1 MLYFIYRNKNSLY
14 IRITWKTPIFG
25 GLARHKESLLSM
37 LNYPRFSYP
46 LLGVGSKQRNKFTG
60 RDWCFVLKE
69 VSCEGGAAKGTRQE
83 ARELEQLCLSSHTR
97 HLCRVL
103 LFIEDLWILQA
114 SVPVMNNKHDELTV
128 IRSIHSVT
136 MSCPPFS
143 SKCLV
148 SSPSSFSDTD
158 LCRSAQ
164 DCAMT
169 LSASRNF
176 YKTLTFLQAWN
187 ERVFRFCSTS
197 PSLRELGRC
206 YRQLKENVKNSLTR
220 ARDCPLESR

>member
-1 MLYFIYRNKNSLY
+1 MEDISTAPNDQSHPSK
-14 IRITWKTPIFG
+14 I
-25 GLARHKESLLSM
+25 LL
-37 LNYPRFSYP
+37 RFSSFQRIEGLYEHHP
-46 LLGVGSKQRNKFTG
+46 MEVGA
-60 RDWCFVLKE
+60 
-69 VSCEGGAAKGTRQE
+69 GGMGWGERGGWWERPVCTVK
-83 ARELEQLCLSSHTR
+83 
-97 HLCRVL
+97 RVML
-103 LFIEDLWILQA
+103 EDLWILQA

-143 SKCLV
+143 LKCLV

-158 LCRSAQ
+158 LCRGAQ

-176 YKTLTFLQAWN
+176 YKTPTFLQAWN

-197 PSLRELGRC
+197 PSSRELGRC
-206 YRQLKENVKNSLTR
+206 YHQLKENVKNSLTR